1 MTGHHYD
8 SQEKMGSELCGKL
21 LRMASDCGICSD
33 SFLVT
38 ELDRSYFW
46 SPDHTGV
53 IGYIRIG
60 KHFKVVGGVLAPPEE
75 QAELLRS
82 FVEFIKRQ
90 RGTIA
95 FINVGENAI
104 PLFEAEN
111 FSVTKWGEE
120 AVLDLPDRTWRGKSF
135 ERMRQQVNH
144 GRSHGLVASEIRTGP
159 AGDSETARLH
169 AELDEVAN
177 LAIGR
182 KPQSGGTRAFQAL
195 LAPERATGQR
205 IFCARADGGKGR
217 IEAFIV
223 CFPGKGGMLWSTEVY
238 RFRPDCI
245 RNALVFLIHKAA
257 EYLKA
262 EGASHLTVGFI
273 PGLRCD
279 ESRKGEVTLI
289 RRGILFAWNHLG
301 FVMDLKS
308 LYAFKNRFRPRY
320 EKRYVC
326 AWPGNSLCIGS
337 TIAFIRLWGGCE
349 LHPLRVTKVFFR
361 QAFLVRRERK
371 SLVKDKS

>member
-1 MTGHHYD
+1 MPGHHYD
-8 SQEKMGSELCGKL
+8 SQQKMGGVLCEKL
-21 LRMASDCGICSD
+21 FRMASDHGIYSD

-46 SPDHTGV
+46 SSDHTGV

-60 KHFKVVGGVLAPPEE
+60 KHFKVVGGVLAPPDG
-75 QAELLRS
+75 QAELLTS
-82 FVEFIKRQ
+82 FMEFIKGQ
-90 RGTIA
+90 RGTVA
-95 FINVGENAI
+95 FINVGENALH
-104 PLFEAEN
+104 LFEAAK

-120 AVLDLPDRTWRGKSF
+120 AILDLPDRTWRGKKF

-144 GRSHGLVASEIRTGP
+144 CRSHGLVASEIKTGP
-159 AGDSETARLH
+159 VGDSETARLH
-169 AELDEVAN
+169 AELHEVAN

-182 KPQSGGTRAFQAL
+182 KPQSSGTRAFQAL

-205 IFCARADGGKGR
+205 IFCARSDGGKGR

-223 CFPGKGGMLWSTEVY
+223 CFPGKGGMLWSTEIY

-245 RNALVFLIHKAA
+245 RNALVFLIHEAA
-257 EYLKA
+257 ESLKA

-273 PGLRCD
+273 PGLRCN
-279 ESRKGEVTLI
+279 ESRKGEAMLI
-289 RRGILFAWNHLG
+289 RRGILFVWNHLG
-301 FVMDLKS
+301 FVMDLKG
-308 LYAFKNRFRPRY
+308 LFAFKKRFRPRY
-320 EKRYVC
+320 ENRYVC

-337 TIAFIRLWGGCE
+337 IIAFVRLWGGGE
-349 LHPLRVTKVFFR
+349 LHPLRVSKVFFR

-371 SLVKDKS
+371 SLVKDNG